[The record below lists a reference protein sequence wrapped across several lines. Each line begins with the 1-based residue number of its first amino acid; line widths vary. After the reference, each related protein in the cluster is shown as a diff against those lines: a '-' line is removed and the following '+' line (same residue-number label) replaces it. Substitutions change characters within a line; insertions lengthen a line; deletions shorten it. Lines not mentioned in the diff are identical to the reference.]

1 MYSFSLVGI
10 LHERSGL
17 IFLIGTTGQRY
28 SAVLNANQP
37 VGNYWIRAL
46 PNIGGNGLNTT
57 FTNGLNSAILRY
69 KGASAADPT
78 TSKQTQE
85 NKLLETDLH
94 PLSHP
99 VAPGR
104 STADGADYVFN
115 VTMGFD
121 EETFTWTM
129 NGVQFTAPDIPV
141 LLQILSGA
149 RTAQELLPK
158 GSFLVVERNKTVQIN
173 FPSGLIGGPHPFHL
187 HGVRWI
193 LARF

>member
-1 MYSFSLVGI
+1 LV
-10 LHERSGL
+10 L
-17 IFLIGTTGQRY
+17 IFFVGTTGQRY

-37 VGNYWIRAL
+37 VSNYWIRAL
-46 PNIGGNGLNTT
+46 PNTGGNGLNTT
-57 FTNGLNSAILRY
+57 FANGLNSAILRY
-69 KGASAADPT
+69 KGASATDPT
-78 TSKQTQE
+78 TCKQTQE

-99 VAPGR
+99 AAPGR

-129 NGVQFTAPDIPV
+129 NGAQFVAPDVPV

-193 LARF
+193 LIRFLAVFSL